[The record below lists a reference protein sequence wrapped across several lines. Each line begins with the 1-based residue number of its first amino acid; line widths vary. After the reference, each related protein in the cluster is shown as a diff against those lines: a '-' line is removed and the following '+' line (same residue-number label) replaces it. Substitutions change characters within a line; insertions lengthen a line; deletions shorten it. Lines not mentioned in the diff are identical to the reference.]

1 MANLGEFGKR
11 RHIGQAV
18 APVGRDEL
26 LDLCWGRDYTPNSR
40 ALDQYVSTLRRKIER
55 APAAPLLI
63 RTVHGVG
70 YRFEGAA
77 DA

>member
-1 MANLGEFGKR
+1 
-11 RHIGQAV
+11 
-18 APVGRDEL
+18 L
-26 LDLCWGRDYTPNSR
+26 LDLCWGRDYMPNSR